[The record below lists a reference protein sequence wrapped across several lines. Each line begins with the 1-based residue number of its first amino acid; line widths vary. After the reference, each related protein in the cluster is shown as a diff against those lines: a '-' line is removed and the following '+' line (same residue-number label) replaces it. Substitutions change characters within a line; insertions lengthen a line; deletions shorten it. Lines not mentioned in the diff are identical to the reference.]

1 MEPRRHGAEIERLE
15 QPPTREEEPMKLIME
30 SFREYLLTEAA
41 KGIED
46 LPKDIYVTIRDD
58 GDATSVYYSDYLG
71 RQSGAPKG
79 YVEIKKWD
87 AEPCL
92 GAYMVIG
99 SLATHGWGPM
109 LYDVAMEVTGD
120 AGLMADRQS
129 LSKDAF
135 SVWQHYMTRGDVQQK
150 QLDDPGNTLT
160 PDGEDNCEMDTAIQ
174 RSGLTTKDMFSG
186 EWNDEKTAELLKNSP
201 LMKVYTKGE
210 GTIDKLETTGRLIRR

>member
-1 MEPRRHGAEIERLE
+1 
-15 QPPTREEEPMKLIME
+15 MKLLLE
-30 SFREYLLTEAA
+30 NWRKYLLTEAA
-41 KGIED
+41 MGPQD
-46 LPKDIYVTIRDD
+46 LPDNVYVTIRE
-58 GDATSVYYSDYLG
+58 GESTTVHYADYLG
-71 RQSGAPKG
+71 RRLVPDKGAGIYG
-79 YVEIKKWD
+79 YVEIKKWT

-109 LYDVAMEVTGD
+109 LYDVAMEVAGD

-135 SVWQHYMTRGDVQQK
+135 GVWQHYMTRGDVQQK

-160 PDGEDNCEMDTAIQ
+160 PDEEDNCDMDTAIQ

-186 EWNDEKTAELLKNSP
+186 EWDDEKTAELLKDSP
-201 LMKVYTKGE
+201 VMKVYTKGA
-210 GTIDKLETTGRLIRR
+210 GTIDQLEAKKRLIRK